1 MAKKFQLVDTFEQ
14 RTPTT
19 PPETNWK
26 LCLVCQE
33 ETTESL
39 VCPVL
44 SKRRDPGS
52 GYTAMAANMIK
63 FDELGKLPI
72 TVQLQRLEEG
82 QGVEATM
89 IAHQA
94 KWYKTCML
102 QYNNT
107 MLRRAE
113 KRPIASSSA
122 FGSSDDVPGKC
133 TISLSSEATTSDAS
147 CFFCG
152 ESGTETLHGVA
163 TYQVDTRV
171 RKCAAQVGDN
181 ELLARLSM
189 GDMVAL
195 EAKYHSKCL
204 LALYYRAKTTVDAEP
219 KTDHEGVMSRIVL
232 AELVL
237 YIEET
242 HLEEGTAPVFRLADL
257 AKLYTTRMEHI
268 GVALCKKVN
277 STRLK
282 ERLLAQLPGL
292 RAQRKGRYVLPAFD
306 EDIDEALGKACEQD
320 CDTEAVHQFTKAF
333 LLRHKQLF
341 PLRSFSSST
350 VSSKDGSREQPRHRS
365 LQLSDTVR
373 LKKLLFQPMLG

>member
-33 ETTESL
+33 LTTESL

-44 SKRRDPGS
+44 SKCRDPGS
-52 GYTAMAANMIK
+52 GYTTMAANLVR

-72 TVQLQRLEEG
+72 TVQLHRLDEG
-82 QGVEATM
+82 QSVEATM
-89 IAHQA
+89 VAHQD
-94 KWYKTCML
+94 KWHKTCML

-122 FGSSDDVPGKC
+122 FGSSDDVPGKR
-133 TISLSSEATTSDAS
+133 TRSLSSEATTSDAS

-189 GDMVAL
+189 SDMVAL

-204 LALYYRAKTTVDAEP
+204 LALYYRAKTTVEAEP
-219 KTDHEGVMSRIVL
+219 KTDHAKIGFSQRSHIDQSGQLRCQDCCPVLKLRITL
-232 AELVL
+232 FSL
-237 YIEET
+237 
-242 HLEEGTAPVFRLADL
+242 TAPVFEASRVLIICS
-257 AKLYTTRMEHI
+257 I
-268 GVALCKKVN
+268 GGAIPAIGTPL
-277 STRLK
+277 
-282 ERLLAQLPGL
+282 E
-292 RAQRKGRYVLPAFD
+292 YV
-306 EDIDEALGKACEQD
+306 Q
-320 CDTEAVHQFTKAF
+320 
-333 LLRHKQLF
+333 
-341 PLRSFSSST
+341 
-350 VSSKDGSREQPRHRS
+350 GSRCDLVCS
-365 LQLSDTVR
+365 SGACDVSCS
-373 LKKLLFQPMLG
+373 KK

>member
-26 LCLVCQE
+26 LCLLCQE

-44 SKRRDPGS
+44 SKHRDPGS
-52 GYTAMAANMIK
+52 GYTTMAANLVK
-63 FDELGKLPI
+63 FDELGKLPR
-72 TVQLQRLEEG
+72 TVQLQRLDEG

-89 IAHQA
+89 VAHQA
-94 KWYKTCML
+94 KWHKTCML

-122 FGSSDDVPGKC
+122 FGSSDDVPGKR
-133 TISLSSEATTSDAS
+133 TRSLSSEATTSDAS

-181 ELLARLSM
+181 ELLDTSQSRRPRGCFQQS
-189 GDMVAL
+189 
-195 EAKYHSKCL
+195 L
-204 LALYYRAKTTVDAEP
+204 LTK
-219 KTDHEGVMSRIVL
+219 HMSRTTLMSRVM
-232 AELVL
+232 
-237 YIEET
+237 EEPSASQT
-242 HLEEGTAPVFRLADL
+242 
-257 AKLYTTRMEHI
+257 M
-268 GVALCKKVN
+268 
-277 STRLK
+277 
-282 ERLLAQLPGL
+282 QL
-292 RAQRKGRYVLPAFD
+292 
-306 EDIDEALGKACEQD
+306 
-320 CDTEAVHQFTKAF
+320 H
-333 LLRHKQLF
+333 
-341 PLRSFSSST
+341 
-350 VSSKDGSREQPRHRS
+350 
-365 LQLSDTVR
+365 
-373 LKKLLFQPMLG
+373 